1 MLLSGFQQFST
12 KTTKYS
18 FFIKNLQSKLKN
30 LENILDCMM
39 TIVVSNKPES
49 LGSSAAEFRNLAVW
63 EGGYNLCLEICKIA
77 DSLEDRDNEVVQQ
90 LKSNAVLIP
99 LHLSKSAS
107 YRLGRQYIRNLRN
120 AFISTKQTMT
130 LLLLCHDLNYIQSD
144 RFLDLNSKLTTF
156 SSKLW
161 KYIKYS
167 ERKLRSRQK

>member
-1 MLLSGFQQFST
+1 
-12 KTTKYS
+12 
-18 FFIKNLQSKLKN
+18 
-30 LENILDCMM
+30 MM
-39 TIVVSNKPES
+39 TIMVDKRPES

-63 EGGYNLCLEICKIA
+63 DGGYNICLDICKTA
-77 DSLEDRDNEVVQQ
+77 DDLADRNNEVVQQ
-90 LKSNAVLIP
+90 LKSAAVLIP

-130 LLLLCHDLNYIQSD
+130 LLLLCHDLNYLPSD
-144 RFLDLNSKLTTF
+144 RFLDLNSKMTTF

-167 ERKLRSRQK
+167 ERKLRQRANR